1 MKNKYRYNKCVS
13 CKKRRN
19 LVWDPDHKRCYDCW
33 MKYREEQ
40 KRCEVETCDNVLE
53 DGEGTTIYLF
63 SDWGDVV
70 CDDCN
75 EQYKNGEWIP
85 DVDVRH

>member
-53 DGEGTTIYLF
+53 DEEGTTIYLF
-63 SDWGDVV
+63 SDWG
-70 CDDCN
+70 
-75 EQYKNGEWIP
+75 
-85 DVDVRH
+85 